1 MEALYNFVLYIVQ
14 ELCNVVIILSTLI
27 KLVFADISV
36 RVSSFMIQHEYM
48 FFTFDFLS
56 LSFLKD
62 RINGV

>member
-1 MEALYNFVLYIVQ
+1 MEALNNFVLYIVQ
-14 ELCNVVIILSTLI
+14 DLCNVVITLSALT

-36 RVSSFMIQHEYM
+36 RVSSFMIQHEYT

-56 LSFLKD
+56 LSFLNN